1 MKTKLCI
8 GVSMVFLA
16 VLWGASG
23 QCGMRQEADSADR
36 VLPTPAEAA
45 GASAAD
51 TRERAID
58 EVIRQVATSGQIIEL
73 GASCSERLSLPA
85 RVAPGEPPLLRFR
98 YLQGADHMRF
108 GKLDLVV
115 DDAGH

>member
-1 MKTKLCI
+1 
-8 GVSMVFLA
+8 MVFLG

-23 QCGMRQEADSADR
+23 QSGIRQEADSADR
-36 VLPTPAEAA
+36 VQRAPAEVK
-45 GASAAD
+45 SAAAAD
-51 TRERAID
+51 NRERAID
-58 EVIRQVATSGQIIEL
+58 EAIRQVATSGQIIEL
-73 GASCSERLSLPA
+73 GASCSERLTLPA